1 MSKDSL
7 SYIALVS
14 DFDGFI
20 EDLRAKHKKDS
31 LKFFIKDDFLIDD
44 AKSVIKEA
52 YISESFIKTLVLGA
66 KNYNI
71 YSQNSLLKILEE
83 PPPNT
88 KFILLATTKNAL
100 IPTIRSRVQ
109 IRDFRQKSSIEK
121 IDLNFKKLDL
131 KDIYE
136 FTNKNKFI
144 NKEELKEKL
153 QRVLVQALRDG
164 VSLKEDDLEL
174 FSKLFVLANLNSR
187 SSYILLTALL
197 VIYKRLIK

>member
-20 EDLRAKHKKDS
+20 EDLREKHKKDS

-52 YISESFIKTLVLGA
+52 YISESFIKTLILGA

>member
-20 EDLRAKHKKDS
+20 EDLREKHKKDS

>member
-109 IRDFRQKSSIEK
+109 IRDFRQKSNIEK

>member
-20 EDLRAKHKKDS
+20 EDLREKHKKDS

-109 IRDFRQKSSIEK
+109 IRDFRQKSNIEK

>member
-52 YISESFIKTLVLGA
+52 YISESFIKTLILGA

>member
-20 EDLRAKHKKDS
+20 EDLREKHKKDS

-100 IPTIRSRVQ
+100 IPTISSRVQ

>member
-20 EDLRAKHKKDS
+20 EDLREKHKKDS

-52 YISESFIKTLVLGA
+52 YISESFIKTLILGA

-144 NKEELKEKL
+144 NKEELKEKV